1 MDVLKELTYQQRKNL
16 YTIKWINDKYNSC
29 PEYRE
34 KRCAM
39 SADANR
45 KRYNEDPEYRA
56 KKQEANRIY
65 QTALRAKKKLNEL
78 SV

>member
-1 MDVLKELTYQQRKNL
+1 
-16 YTIKWINDKYNSC
+16 
-29 PEYRE
+29 
-34 KRCAM
+34 M